1 MKMDMEAY
9 CWISRIMGNLQ
20 HDMGVYKDE
29 KEDPITRD
37 DVVSDLRYF
46 RNDLYALLS
55 KCKVTDDPEEPF

>member
-29 KEDPITRD
+29 KEEPITRD
-37 DVVSDLRYF
+37 DVISDLRYF
-46 RNDLYALLS
+46 RNDLYALLN
-55 KCKVTDDPEEPF
+55 KCKVTDDPEEPY